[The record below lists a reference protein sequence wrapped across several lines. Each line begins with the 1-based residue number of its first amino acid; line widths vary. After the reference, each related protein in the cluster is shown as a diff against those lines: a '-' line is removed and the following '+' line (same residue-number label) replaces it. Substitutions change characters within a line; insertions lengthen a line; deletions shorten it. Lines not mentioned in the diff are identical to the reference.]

1 MVVYLEVWYAGFRS
15 AKLSKLELESL
26 YLLLIFYPFFVCLF
40 QDSGAQ
46 LSSQG
51 TYPPNAVQD
60 DELAAEVCLRVL
72 NADLP
77 FN

>member
-26 YLLLIFYPFFVCLF
+26 YLLLLFYPFFVCLF

-51 TYPPNAVQD
+51 AYPPNAVQD

-77 FN
+77 FS